1 LILNRPKQGFG
12 VGSELFSS
20 GSDDIAFESTAS
32 MNKLIDVGLF
42 SPNSDSLRWFQKGL
56 KNYNAIWAMI
66 VFGQWIGSLTTDD
79 KVSISAIG
87 N

>member
-1 LILNRPKQGFG
+1 
-12 VGSELFSS
+12 
-20 GSDDIAFESTAS
+20 
-32 MNKLIDVGLF
+32 
-42 SPNSDSLRWFQKGL
+42 L
-56 KNYNAIWAMI
+56 KNYNSIWAMI